1 MYLMWSHFPCTRT
14 LGKQKSPRQL
24 LPCWQDFPSY
34 ILKPSVVGDGLVSQG
49 RFCRSTLQPFSEVPL
64 RESLGIQA
72 WPLLL
77 PVKSADPSWTIG
89 NLLNLSL
96 KFLGVSIFLSTLN
109 SISLTSRVL

>member
-1 MYLMWSHFPCTRT
+1 M
-14 LGKQKSPRQL
+14 
-24 LPCWQDFPSY
+24 
-34 ILKPSVVGDGLVSQG
+34 VGDGLVSQG